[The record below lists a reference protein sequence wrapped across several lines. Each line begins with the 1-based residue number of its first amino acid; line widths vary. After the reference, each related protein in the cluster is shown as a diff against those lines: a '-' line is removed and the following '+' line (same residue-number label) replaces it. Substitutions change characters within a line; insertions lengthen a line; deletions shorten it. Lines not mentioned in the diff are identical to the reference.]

1 MKEFGIKCKL
11 MGSVFELL
19 VIKENKEEAFDLL
32 YSGIE
37 EIKRIE
43 NLLSEFIPDS
53 TTAKINNNAWREPLV
68 IENECFDLI
77 ERCLDISKLSKGNF
91 DISVSPLKK
100 LYSFKNNEFEI
111 PSVKI
116 IKKTLQNIGY
126 NKIDLNKKNQSISFK
141 NKDLKISFSAIGKGY
156 ASDMVKRLW
165 IKKGVKAGCINAS
178 GDLNAFGI
186 KPNGEKWKIG
196 IANPDN
202 KNEVLIYVPLYNA
215 SVATSGDYEQNFTYK
230 NIRYSHNINPHTG
243 MPVTGI
249 KSVSIFSPSAE
260 LSDALATAV
269 YVMGT
274 RKGIDYINQLP
285 QTHCIII
292 DSKNKIYFSNK
303 LVYEETVI

>member
-77 ERCLDISKLSKGNF
+77 ERCLAISKLSKGNF